1 MIAARIA
8 RVLTAFVTAVIVL
21 SAARVAFVLKIIC
34 ADFSAVFDSVAF
46 LNLMREQRRECGA
59 YCVGLRGKLNHT
71 C

>member
-8 RVLTAFVTAVIVL
+8 RIFTAVIAAFVMFP
-21 SAARVAFVLKIIC
+21 AARVAFVLKIIC
-34 ADFSAVFDSVAF
+34 ADFSAVFDSIAF
-46 LNLMREQRRECGA
+46 FDLMREQRRECGA